1 MAAPVRLQVFL
12 ARVGLGSRR
21 ACEQL
26 VLGGR
31 VRVNG
36 EVVRQLGTKIDPER
50 DVVEVDGRRVSAVTG
65 FRYYLVYKPVGYV
78 TTVRDPQGRPT
89 VMDLIPRDVR
99 VYPVGRLDIDSE
111 GLVLLTNDGQLAY
124 RLMHPRYGV
133 EKEYR
138 VLVEGRLSDQAL
150 DRLRRGVVLDDG
162 VTSPARVD
170 VLGRE
175 SDRTWLRVVLHEGRK
190 RQVRRM
196 IAAVGGRVER
206 LVRVRLGPLRIG
218 KLRPGQ
224 HRPLT
229 PVEVQ
234 TLWQGWRHGST
245 DGGSD

>member
-78 TTVRDPQGRPT
+78 TTVRDPRGRPT

-124 RLMHPRYGV
+124 RLMHPRYGHT
-133 EKEYR
+133 KTYH
-138 VLVEGRLSDQAL
+138 VLVVGRPTSKTLEAW
-150 DRLRRGVVLDDG
+150 RHGVVLDG
-162 VTSPARVD
+162 ERTAPAKVRV
-170 VLGRE
+170 LEEAGGE
-175 SDRTWLRVVLHEGRK
+175 SWLEIVMTEGRNRQIRRVASLLGHPVK
-190 RQVRRM
+190 RL
-196 IAAVGGRVER
+196 IRVKIEF
-206 LVRVRLGPLRIG
+206 LEIG
-218 KLRPGQ
+218 HLRPGQ
-224 HRPLT
+224 WRTLT
-229 PVEVQ
+229 PAEVRRLKQ
-234 TLWQGWRHGST
+234 SRKS
-245 DGGSD
+245 

>member
-1 MAAPVRLQVFL
+1 
-12 ARVGLGSRR
+12 
-21 ACEQL
+21 
-26 VLGGR
+26 
-31 VRVNG
+31 
-36 EVVRQLGTKIDPER
+36 
-50 DVVEVDGRRVSAVTG
+50 AVTG